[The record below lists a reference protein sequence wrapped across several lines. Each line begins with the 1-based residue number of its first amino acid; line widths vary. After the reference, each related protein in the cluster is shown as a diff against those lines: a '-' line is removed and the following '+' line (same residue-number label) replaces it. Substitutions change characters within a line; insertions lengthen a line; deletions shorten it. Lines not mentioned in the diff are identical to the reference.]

1 MLKIP
6 ILRCLF
12 LIGGGYQLNDQYGPA
27 TGMAR
32 AFRNGITLDD
42 RPNNEGVRAYFVK
55 FGIFGKKCL
64 KTKSPWKGPPWTFLG
79 KLNGTRW
86 YVWMV
91 LRDFCQKIKTSWRR
105 WPGYRGIAQWQSAKD
120 QPTIIANWRKNRNHC
135 DGRRK
140 NLPLKIIM
148 KTWWGIIR
156 WLLSNSKAEGL

>member
-105 WPGYRGIAQWQSAKD
+105 WPRYCSIAHCEWLTPFWVSRYQAESMGSPVMHFMRLKLSHHQTANRITKYLLLRRCKD
-120 QPTIIANWRKNRNHC
+120 TN
-135 DGRRK
+135 
-140 NLPLKIIM
+140 M
-148 KTWWGIIR
+148 
-156 WLLSNSKAEGL
+156 